1 MTIVLAT
8 LPTVLLCGVWLS
20 WSPPAAGAA
29 ALALPFAAVQDNARY
44 QAFATRRPGVA
55 AVSDVVTLAPV
66 ALMLALSGHA
76 VRSSSAALLALAAG
90 ACAGAA
96 VAMVQLRTPLRV
108 GGLRSF
114 ASVTRGSRRAGL
126 LEFGS
131 NALVTQVPLL
141 VMPLTAPFADLAGIR
156 GLQLSFAPVTVVH
169 SAAFALIMP
178 RLGDAFVSTGV
189 LRTGLLRVYV
199 VGLCAVTA
207 VLATLVQILPSSVLT
222 TAFGDT
228 ADAVRPQCGRS
239 RWSRSSRSQRGRWRW
254 RCVRRTPTATSRG
267 RDSGLPQQ
275 PFRLFSFSPAGMAS
289 SARARG

>member
-1 MTIVLAT
+1 
-8 LPTVLLCGVWLS
+8 
-20 WSPPAAGAA
+20 
-29 ALALPFAAVQDNARY
+29 
-44 QAFATRRPGVA
+44 
-55 AVSDVVTLAPV
+55 VSDVVTLAPV
-66 ALMLALSGHA
+66 ALMLALSGYA

-178 RLGDAFVSTGV
+178 RLGDAFVSTGM

-228 ADAVRPQCGRS
+228 ADAVRPHVWAFAVVQVVAIATGALAMALRASNTYRHVAGARLGLAAATVPAVLVLAGRY
-239 RWSRSSRSQRGRWRW
+239 GVVGA
-254 RCVRRTPTATSRG
+254 CAGLT
-267 RDSGLPQQ
+267 LPQLV
-275 PFRLFSFSPAGMAS
+275 FVGVGWRSMAKF
-289 SARARG
+289 ARGTR